1 MVTRPSLPTGKVSG
15 PRSSTGAKV
24 HPTFARTSSEVPS
37 PVLEL
42 LSMMPSLRTL
52 LAASIAATVAWAA
65 SAAVAAPLPDDDTEP
80 VSRAAPA
87 GHSGPADHVVF
98 LALDGFDVEYLD
110 LVRSGEAPMPNLQRL
125 LRRGSVTTSTG
136 VMTSITNP
144 SWSSVATGAWPE
156 THRNTAYWFSTETN
170 TARGQQRDLA
180 VPTIAQSVREQ
191 GGSVFSAQWFI
202 LQNYGVTFGDP
213 DGLYTQP
220 GGDCARRTDD
230 AVAVLRGE
238 PVSSGGQMVTTNGI
252 PELMTVYCDALDA
265 IGHEGGDADP
275 RIPAT
280 LTNIDRQLGRIV
292 EAAKDAGIYGSTAF
306 VVTGDHGMTT
316 FDKGFAT
323 EGLAAV
329 EAAGFTPQILTS
341 GQSPAP
347 GTDVAIVVGGVADV
361 RIIGERA
368 GDPAAVGRL
377 KSALEG
383 LPQVRNVFDEAD
395 QARMHMSPNHGDL
408 IVEPGPGWSFGAA
421 PAGPRGRHGA
431 TTELRVPLV
440 LAGSG
445 IKPGAHPHRPRHI
458 DIAPTISALLGYA
471 PPSGSEGRVLRE
483 SLRR

>member
-1 MVTRPSLPTGKVSG
+1 M
-15 PRSSTGAKV
+15 
-24 HPTFARTSSEVPS
+24 ARM
-37 PVLEL
+37 L
-42 LSMMPSLRTL
+42 PSLRKA
-52 LAASIAATVAWAA
+52 LAASIAATVVWTAPTAVSALPADEPGSA
-65 SAAVAAPLPDDDTEP
+65 S
-80 VSRAAPA
+80 PA
-87 GHSGPADHVVF
+87 GTATAPGSGGGPAEHVVL

-110 LVRSGEAPMPNLQRL
+110 LVRSGQAPMPNLQRL

-144 SWSSVATGAWPE
+144 SWSSVATGAWPV
-156 THRNTAYWFSTETN
+156 THRNTAYWFDTGTN

-180 VPTIAQSVREQ
+180 VPTIAQSVRAQ
-191 GGSVFSAQWFI
+191 GGTVFSAQWFI

-238 PVSSGGQMVTTNGI
+238 PVSSGGQLVSTNGI
-252 PELMTVYCDALDA
+252 PELMTVYCDTLDA

-275 RIPAT
+275 RIPGA
-280 LTNIDRQLGRIV
+280 LTEIDRQLGRIV
-292 EAAKDAGIYGSTAF
+292 AATKAAGTYGSTAF

-316 FDKGFAT
+316 FDRGFGS
-323 EGLAAV
+323 EGLAAI
-329 EAAGFTPQILTS
+329 EAAGFTPQVLTS

-347 GTDVAIVVGGVADV
+347 GTDVVIVVGGVADV
-361 RIIGERA
+361 RVIGERA
-368 GDPAAVGRL
+368 GDPAAVGQL
-377 KSALEG
+377 KAALEE

-395 QARMHMSPNHGDL
+395 QVRLHMSPGYGDL
-408 IVEPGPGWSFGAA
+408 LVEPEPGWSFGTT
-421 PAGPRGRHGA
+421 PATPSGRHGA

-440 LAGSG
+440 LAGAG
-445 IKPGAHPHRPRHI
+445 VVPGARPKHPRHI

-471 PPSGSEGRVLRE
+471 PPSGSEGRALRE